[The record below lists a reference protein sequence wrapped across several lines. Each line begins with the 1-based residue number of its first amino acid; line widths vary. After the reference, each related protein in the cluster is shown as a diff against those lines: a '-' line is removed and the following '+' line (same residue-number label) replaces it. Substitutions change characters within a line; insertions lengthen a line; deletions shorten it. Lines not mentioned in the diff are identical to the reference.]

1 MTLQKFMAVAL
12 STLLVACSATR
23 SLPPDAT
30 SPAGPSRF
38 VLVIQEHADGQ
49 VTHSWRPAEGFEFW
63 AYRFRPADEAQPR
76 SIVSVAARPRDCDQE
91 NQECY
96 RKCMSRPLP
105 PGYGSFTSPRKR
117 GGKSEFCRGECQQA
131 YDDCVEL
138 QRLRPQE
145 FTATDGV
152 VDWLKRHRKEIL
164 VGSVI
169 TIAGVAFVVISA
181 GAGLLVLAP
190 VVVMAS
196 SEIQPGGEVAE
207 GLR

>member
-1 MTLQKFMAVAL
+1 
-12 STLLVACSATR
+12 
-23 SLPPDAT
+23 
-30 SPAGPSRF
+30 
-38 VLVIQEHADGQ
+38 
-49 VTHSWRPAEGFEFW
+49 
-63 AYRFRPADEAQPR
+63 
-76 SIVSVAARPRDCDQE
+76 
-91 NQECY
+91 
-96 RKCMSRPLP
+96 
-105 PGYGSFTSPRKR
+105 
-117 GGKSEFCRGECQQA
+117 
-131 YDDCVEL
+131 VEL